1 MLDLFLYGVFPY
13 VALALALVGGLWR
26 YFRDRFSFSAFSSQL
41 LENRSLFWG
50 SVPWHYGIVILLVGH
65 LIGWLIPAG
74 VAAFNAVPL
83 RLYVLEITALG
94 LGLLALVGVA
104 ILLYRRAVNPR
115 VRAAGTPMDVV
126 LVVLLLA
133 QAALGVYTA
142 VFVRWGSW
150 WYISNAV
157 PYLNS
162 LLVLNP
168 QIQYA
173 TSLPLLTQLHVLNA
187 FLLVAV
193 FPFSRLIH
201 VFTYPITYLWRPYI
215 NVIWYRRSR
224 N

>member
-83 RLYVLEITALG
+83 RLYILEITALG
-94 LGLLALVGVA
+94 LGLLALVGIA

-115 VRAAGTPMDVV
+115 VRAAGTAMDVV

>member
-83 RLYVLEITALG
+83 RLYILEITALG
-94 LGLLALVGVA
+94 LGLLALVGIA

-115 VRAAGTPMDVV
+115 VRAAGTAMDVV

-215 NVIWYRRSR
+215 NMIWYRRSR